1 MLFLELARR
10 EKLIKELNAEHFDVG
25 IAEVFYYGAF
35 PLLWLANVKH
45 IIATSN
51 MPSPPVFYHFM
62 NDEYLE
68 KIKEQSDIPS
78 KKAI

>member
-1 MLFLELARR
+1 VLFLELTKR
-10 EKLIKELNAEHFDVG
+10 KQLIDELKEEQFDIG

-45 IIATSN
+45 IVATSN
-51 MPSPPVFYHFM
+51 MPSPPAFYHFM
-62 NDEYLE
+62 NKEYLR
-68 KIKEQSDIPS
+68 KIKEKKNIPG